1 MNKIKPHI
9 LILIIIFTSCQKQEV
24 ISTVTKQGK
33 IIGYQT
39 NSYTVTAPI
48 AFGEI
53 NYSTATFT
61 NGQTWLRLNVES
73 NQAMITPEG
82 LYAVPSAFTEVNGID
97 STKIY
102 TNNVKTNEARVYKAP
117 TKRQV
122 VGLMYL
128 PATAKNYAVQGDTV
142 FQFTLNNT
150 NNIMNIGTIHAGL
163 NLGIADNLKSS
174 TAHGYLPKLYVA
186 AKNKL
191 ATMDVSTNTVDT
203 LQDFIEANLYGI
215 RYNHHDSLIYFLRS
229 ANGKVALIQFNP
241 ITKAITEI
249 VKQESSQAVD
259 IRNYTATIH
268 CCENKYI
275 LFQNKTFYN
284 IDIKNKTVEVVP
296 SNTIYQGLIWSQ
308 Y

>member
-1 MNKIKPHI
+1 MCKIKTYIAI
-9 LILIIIFTSCQKQEV
+9 LLLTSCQKQEV

-33 IIGYQT
+33 IVGYQN
-39 NSYTVTAPI
+39 NSYTVTTPSP
-48 AFGEI
+48 FGEI
-53 NYSTATFT
+53 NYRTAAFA
-61 NGQTWLRLNVES
+61 NSQTWLQLNVES
-73 NQAMITPEG
+73 NQAMITPQG

-128 PATAKNYAVQGDTV
+128 PATAKNYAVQGDTI
-142 FQFTLNNT
+142 FEFTLNNA
-150 NNIMNIGTIHAGL
+150 NNTLQKGIGYTSLKL
-163 NLGIADNLKSS
+163 NTLDNFKSS
-174 TAHGYLPKLYVA
+174 TAHGYLPKLYVT
-186 AKNKL
+186 AKNKMAIL
-191 ATMDVSTNTVDT
+191 NVSNNTVDT
-203 LQDFIEANLYGI
+203 IQYLIDANLYGI
-215 RYNHHDSLIYFLRS
+215 RYNHHDSLIYYVR
-229 ANGKVALIQFNP
+229 AYNGNVKLVQFNP
-241 ITKAITEI
+241 TTKISIDI
-249 VKQESSQAVD
+249 VTLPSLQDVD
-259 IRNYTATIH
+259 IRTYTATIH

-296 SNTIYQGLIWSQ
+296 SNTIYQGLIWYQ